1 MQYAG
6 GVPSN
11 SGPAIM
17 QPTEEPPAYTK
28 SGQQVVQQPPKST
41 INTEELQ
48 VVKVET
54 TTKIKYILIMIFSG
68 DKKS

>member
-1 MQYAG
+1 MLQYAG

-48 VVKVET
+48 VVKSPNCNKN
-54 TTKIKYILIMIFSG
+54 KIYFNN
-68 DKKS
+68 DF